1 MKLSEVL
8 RNPSPNLEI
17 LQKDEGL
24 KYFHI
29 DLLNRFSSITYFTDS
44 NDLEE
49 TWSKFKG
56 LMNDAV
62 PETCSPVRRKTQSQ
76 ISKALQKAANWRN
89 SQSVFQVVN
98 ELSSK
103 KWYPW
108 TSVLLS
114 SSYEKLTKHNDGLT
128 R

>member
-44 NDLEE
+44 SDLEE

-103 KWYPW
+103 KWYP
-108 TSVLLS
+108 
-114 SSYEKLTKHNDGLT
+114 
-128 R
+128 